1 MSKQLEKPVS
11 ESSSKKILT
20 GDSAILA
27 KRYASALYELAAESN
42 QVDAIAG
49 EVVELRSLYRDNK
62 DFRQLIGYPLASR
75 AKLTEIMQQV
85 AKTAGFSKNVG
96 NFLALLAQNRRLNI
110 LEGTID
116 AFMAQVAAARGEVS
130 AEVHVAQALNA
141 EQEQKLVSQL
151 QKAIGGKIQL
161 DIKQEP
167 SLLGGMTVRLGS
179 RFIDA
184 SLKGKLARIE
194 KQLKAQQEAA

>member
-1 MSKQLEKPVS
+1 MS

-27 KRYASALYELAAESN
+27 KRYAGALYELAAESN
-42 QVDAIAG
+42 QIDAIAG
-49 EVVELRSLYRDNK
+49 ELVGLRSLYRDNK
-62 DFRQLIGYPLASR
+62 DFRQLVGYPLVSR

-85 AKTAGFSKNVG
+85 AKSAGFNAMVG
-96 NFLALLAQNRRLNI
+96 NFLALLAQNRRLGI

-116 AFMAQVAAARGEVS
+116 AFIAQVAAARGETS
-130 AEVHVAQALNA
+130 AEVQVAAPLSP
-141 EQEQKLVSQL
+141 EQEQKLVAQL
-151 QKAIGGKIQL
+151 QKVIGGKVQL
-161 DIKQEP
+161 DIRQEP
-167 SLLGGMTVRLGS
+167 SLLGGMTVKLGS

-184 SLKGKLARIE
+184 SLRGKLARLE